1 MKEWFKIVGIGL
13 AVLLAL
19 LVLGFGLRGANLFTY
34 KFWAPQEENAR
45 REVFENTKSFNQGTI
60 QELAQ
65 AYKEYH
71 APGATDTQ
79 KAALKAVVRHQTAD
93 FDIAKM
99 PPYLAAW
106 VGQLRQE

>member
-1 MKEWFKIVGIGL
+1 MKEWFKIIGIGL

-19 LVLGFGLRGANLFTY
+19 LVLGFGLRGASLFTY
-34 KFWAPQEENAR
+34 KFWAPQEENVR

-65 AYKEYH
+65 AYNEFNDPKASE
-71 APGATDTQ
+71 AQ
-79 KAALKAVVRHQTAD
+79 KAALKAMALHQTAD
-93 FDIAKM
+93 FDIDKM